1 AQLVRDAREH
11 CVEVRHPD
19 LNASAWDC
27 TLEPPHLSQE
37 GAIAPFVQIE
47 DRKQRLTPAPSRKAS
62 EPPAQ
67 ENGRRCAIR
76 LGLRLIGGLAEKETK
91 ATILHARGSGYTDMA
106 SLWTRSGAPVSMLER
121 LADADVFRS
130 LGLDRRAALWAVKG
144 LGGGARAGVN
154 ARPTRATSADM
165 PLLTWA
171 MMGAMTG
178 AKDIADETNGSTP
191 GNAAGG
197 IAGDLFD
204 EAGVDLPET
213 TLGEHVVHD
222 YAALS
227 LSLKAHPISFFRDDL
242 AKRCVLTSVEHW
254 DERLAGNRVSVAGL
268 VLVRQ
273 RPGTAK
279 GVIFIT
285 LEDETG
291 IVNVVVWPKVF
302 EKNRR
307 TVMTAQFLLVRG
319 KIEREGLVIHVVADE
334 LIDLSHELQRL
345 GDGTAGMPRTD
356 RDVREGSWKPKSRD
370 FH

>member
-1 AQLVRDAREH
+1 M
-11 CVEVRHPD
+11 
-19 LNASAWDC
+19 
-27 TLEPPHLSQE
+27 T
-37 GAIAPFVQIE
+37 
-47 DRKQRLTPAPSRKAS
+47 
-62 EPPAQ
+62 
-67 ENGRRCAIR
+67 RR
-76 LGLRLIGGLAEKETK
+76 T
-91 ATILHARGSGYTDMA
+91 
-106 SLWTRSGAPVSMLER
+106 
-121 LADADVFRS
+121 
-130 LGLDRRAALWAVKG
+130 
-144 LGGGARAGVN
+144 
-154 ARPTRATSADM
+154 
-165 PLLTWA
+165 
-171 MMGAMTG
+171 
-178 AKDIADETNGSTP
+178 TP
-191 GNAAGG
+191 GITASIAGETIGSSIGDAAGSF
-197 IAGDLFD
+197 AGGLFD

-227 LSLKAHPISFFRDDL
+227 LSLKAHPISFFREDL
-242 AKRCVLTSVEHW
+242 ARRRAITSVEHW

-334 LIDLSHELQRL
+334 LIDLSHELKRL

-356 RDVREGSWKPKSRD
+356 RDMREGSWKPKSRD

>member
-1 AQLVRDAREH
+1 M
-11 CVEVRHPD
+11 
-19 LNASAWDC
+19 
-27 TLEPPHLSQE
+27 T
-37 GAIAPFVQIE
+37 
-47 DRKQRLTPAPSRKAS
+47 S
-62 EPPAQ
+62 EPRAR

-121 LADADVFRS
+121 LADADAFRS
-130 LGLDRRAALWAVKG
+130 MGLDRRAALWAVKG
-144 LGGGARAGVN
+144 LGGGARVGVN
-154 ARPTRATSADM
+154 ARPPRATSADT

-171 MMGAMTG
+171 ITG
-178 AKDIADETNGSTP
+178 AITGAIPQRISPGLTGSIAGETGNTFGDAGS
-191 GNAAGG
+191 
-197 IAGDLFD
+197 ISGDLFD

-227 LSLKAHPISFFRDDL
+227 LSLKAHPICFFRDDL
-242 AKRCVLTSVEHW
+242 TRRRAIPSIEHW
-254 DERLAGNRVSVAGL
+254 DERLAGKRVNVAGL